1 MDYRQNFKTA
11 LKEIFLLQKSQNREE
26 SPAEK
31 QDIAALVTEAETAA
45 PKLTLTQPRKNDRK
59 KTDPSVISEDT
70 AINGEV
76 VSKGSL
82 DIRGII
88 VGNVVTK
95 GDIVISGSVEG
106 NISGENIDLKA
117 CKITGDLAAEGTIK
131 IGKDTEIVG
140 SMISREIFVD
150 GKVSGNISS
159 SADAYFRQGAFVIG
173 NVTTN
178 MIAIERGGVICG
190 EVTIGSAALNGDPQ
204 NRSEEA
210 RMRIQAGE

>member
-11 LKEIFLLQKSQNREE
+11 LKEIFLLHKNQNREE
-26 SPAEK
+26 RPTEK

-45 PKLTLTQPRKNDRK
+45 PKLVLTQPRMNDRK
-59 KTDPSVISEDT
+59 KSDPSVISEDT

-82 DIRGII
+82 DIRGSII
-88 VGNVVTK
+88 GNVITK

-140 SMISREIFVD
+140 SMISKEIFVD

-173 NVTTN
+173 SVTTN

-204 NRSEEA
+204 NRSEET